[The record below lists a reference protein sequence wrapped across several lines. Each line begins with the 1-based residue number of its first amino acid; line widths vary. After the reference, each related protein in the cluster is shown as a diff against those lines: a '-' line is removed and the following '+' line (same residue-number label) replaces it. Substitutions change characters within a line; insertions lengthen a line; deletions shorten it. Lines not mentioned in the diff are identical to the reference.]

1 MILKSHQ
8 ILQHAKYDPRKSGI
22 AIQTFTGLIEMRPV
36 GRLPSI
42 PSIPTLGTALSKV
55 IMVSIVN
62 VDTFRSQHLTS
73 LCGVMA

>member
-1 MILKSHQ
+1 MQ
-8 ILQHAKYDPRKSGI
+8 N
-22 AIQTFTGLIEMRPV
+22 AIPENRGLLYRRSQGSLEMRPV

-42 PSIPTLGTALSKV
+42 PSIPPSIPSIPTLGTAISKV

>member
-1 MILKSHQ
+1 MQ
-8 ILQHAKYDPRKSGI
+8 N
-22 AIQTFTGLIEMRPV
+22 AIPENRGLLYRRSQGSLEMRPV

-42 PSIPTLGTALSKV
+42 PSIPTLGTAISKV

>member
-1 MILKSHQ
+1 MQ
-8 ILQHAKYDPRKSGI
+8 N
-22 AIQTFTGLIEMRPV
+22 AIPENRGLLYRRSQGSLEMRPV

-42 PSIPTLGTALSKV
+42 PSIPTLGTAISKV

-62 VDTFRSQHLTS
+62 IDTFRSQHLTS